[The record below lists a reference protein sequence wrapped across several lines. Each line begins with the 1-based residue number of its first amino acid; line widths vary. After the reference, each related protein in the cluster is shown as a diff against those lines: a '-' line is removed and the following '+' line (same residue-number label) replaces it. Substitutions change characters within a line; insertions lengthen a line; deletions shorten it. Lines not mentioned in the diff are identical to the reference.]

1 MRDTLKTGFADR
13 LKAQAEAKK
22 AQLAKFKPKPTVQA
36 EDFESREAVRAR
48 ELEVVRQARA
58 EAKEAA
64 RLAALEAQEAARLA
78 ALFMA
83 FVTAGAIR
91 SRSRSWRISAVVVWI
106 ALFVV
111 LGFLAD
117 RLGLRLP

>member
-1 MRDTLKTGFADR
+1 MSDT
-13 LKAQAEAKK
+13 AQIAYLL
-22 AQLAKFKPKPTVQA
+22 LAG
-36 EDFESREAVRAR
+36 
-48 ELEVVRQARA
+48 L
-58 EAKEAA
+58 
-64 RLAALEAQEAARLA
+64 L
-78 ALFMA
+78 MA

-91 SRSRSWRISAVVVWI
+91 NRGRSWQISAVVVWI